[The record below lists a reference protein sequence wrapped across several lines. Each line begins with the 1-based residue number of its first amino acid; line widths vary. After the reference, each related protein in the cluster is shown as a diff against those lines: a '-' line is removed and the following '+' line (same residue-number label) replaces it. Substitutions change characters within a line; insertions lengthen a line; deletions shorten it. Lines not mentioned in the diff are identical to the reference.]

1 MTHNT
6 KTIVKTAEEK
16 LTYSVPEAAEI
27 LGIGRSAAYQG
38 IRTGQI
44 PSVKIGKRIIVPKV
58 ALQQKLQA
66 AGQTNPKG

>member
-1 MTHNT
+1 MRYTMTHNT

-16 LTYSVPEAAEI
+16 LTYSVPEVAEI

-58 ALQQKLQA
+58 ALQRKLSDA
-66 AGQTNPKG
+66 

>member
-16 LTYSVPEAAEI
+16 LTYSVSEAAEI

-38 IRTGQI
+38 IRTGQV

-58 ALQQKLQA
+58 ALQRKLSDA
-66 AGQTNPKG
+66 